1 MPKRGPDC
9 EKLMPA
15 YHGGG
20 LAETPELPPGQ
31 DQSKKNRWELTGEM
45 RTRWCWYPS
54 RHHFKIGFQFRLQL
68 RLIVPDV
75 GTFWMPLWMLWLDD
89 VNSGLE
95 PNLASALNFDL
106 C

>member
-15 YHGGG
+15 YHGGDW
-20 LAETPELPPGQ
+20 LKWLNCHPAKSKAKKPGEGWQ
-31 DQSKKNRWELTGEM
+31 VRCGRW
-45 RTRWCWYPS
+45 WCWYPS

-75 GTFWMPLWMLWLDD
+75 GTFWMPLWMLWLND